1 MAGSK
6 YIAQPPNVGR
16 QRHLSDVEKEHII
29 CLLRAI
35 ERLPILSQSIMDLNI
50 DSEDIRLQL
59 EGIHQNHIEL
69 ANYASAVLVDHND
82 IN

>member
-6 YIAQPPNVGR
+6 YIEQPPNVGR

-69 ANYASAVLVDHND
+69 SNYASSVLVDHND